1 MLASAT
7 MYMKDIRIL
16 LVDDHEDGRE
26 ALAMY
31 LEHHGARVV
40 RARSGNEALALAR
53 AEPVSVLL
61 SNIMMPG
68 ASGVDLVRALRA
80 DPMVGA
86 LPAIAITGF
95 APARMRTEALSSGF
109 DRFFQKPVDL
119 PELIR
124 AVGELAGAPLPSP

>member
-1 MLASAT
+1 
-7 MYMKDIRIL
+7 MYMTGLRIL

-31 LEHHGARVV
+31 LEQHGARVV
-40 RARSGNEALALAR
+40 RARTGSEALALAR
-53 AEPVSVLL
+53 AEPVAVLL

-68 ASGVDLVRALRA
+68 SSGVDLVRALRA
-80 DPMVGA
+80 DPVVGT

-95 APARMRTEALSSGF
+95 AAARMRSEALASGF

-119 PELIR
+119 EELIR
-124 AVGELAGAPLPSP
+124 AVGELTAAHLASS